1 MESPYRLKDRD
12 NLYFENYPRITGYP
26 SISTW
31 FHISSENQWQTHH
44 QLGFYEHGTIL
55 NDAGGTL
62 FADMLVGNRYF
73 MSEQVLNNQMFTLL
87 DQWTYDYS
95 IYDEENKQLNLFQ
108 KNVYLYEYNYYLP
121 YVFSFDSEEIM
132 VNFDGEL
139 NAFDLQNKIYKN
151 MFDKSENIID
161 YIVPVSV
168 SEIDEDEF
176 YTIVLPCDSLQEIYF
191 LGKSEEIV
199 IGDYKTDTHS
209 GIFDIGTFDSNVQI
223 KLKTEN
229 IDDIKF
235 AKIDISKLQALKTEV
250 SDNLTSYKI
259 NGRNIEIVY
268 NNLENKQF
276 AYIPMTYLD
285 NYVIQVN
292 GKTVQTQKAL
302 NGYVAVKLESGE
314 NKINIKFVP
323 KNAKICLI
331 VSVVS
336 LAIFILFVFLEKK
349 FKLSQNKVIQ
359 WIGTGGAILIF
370 AVVAFLVY
378 LKPTFNFIISLF
390 R

>member
-1 MESPYRLKDRD
+1 
-12 NLYFENYPRITGYP
+12 
-26 SISTW
+26 
-31 FHISSENQWQTHH
+31 
-44 QLGFYEHGTIL
+44 
-55 NDAGGTL
+55 
-62 FADMLVGNRYF
+62 
-73 MSEQVLNNQMFTLL
+73 MFTLL
-87 DQWTYDYS
+87 DQWTYDY
-95 IYDEENKQLNLFQ
+95 YVYNEEDKKMNLFQ
-108 KNVYLYEYNYYLP
+108 KDVYLYEYNYYLP
-121 YVFSFDSEEIM
+121 YVFSFDSEEITAD
-132 VNFDGEL
+132 FDGEL

-151 MFDKSENIID
+151 MFGKTENIID

-168 SEIDEDEF
+168 SEIDEDGF

-191 LGKSEEIV
+191 LGKSEKIV

-229 IDDIKF
+229 VDDIKF
-235 AKIDISKLQALKTEV
+235 AKIDISKLQMLKAEV
-250 SDNLTSYKI
+250 SDNLLSYKI

-268 NNLENKQF
+268 NNAENKQF
-276 AYIPMTYLD
+276 AYVPVTYLE
-285 NYVIQVN
+285 NYVIENN

-302 NGYVAVKLESGE
+302 NGYVAVKLEAGE

-323 KNAKICLI
+323 KNAKLCLI
-331 VSVVS
+331 VSVVA
-336 LAIFILFVFLEKK
+336 LAIFILFVLLEKK
-349 FKLSQNKVIQ
+349 CKISQNIVIQ

-370 AVVAFLVY
+370 TVVAFLVY